1 MHIFFAC
8 LATLTTL
15 CFAAALF
22 FITVDA
28 YLPYHTYFGLMAAV
42 SCLLTHCWVFFY
54 FIGTGEGIREGIL
67 DHGLD
72 RKAIKTTKR
81 FKGIIFPLAFFAMV
95 FVIVGSVL
103 GAAAR
108 VGKVTS
114 ATHYGMLAF
123 AIALN
128 LFAFRMEF
136 RTIKKNQALMRKLND
151 EIDSQKKPERV

>member
-1 MHIFFAC
+1 MHIFFIC
-8 LATLTTL
+8 LAFITTL
-15 CFAAALF
+15 CFAASFF

-72 RKAIKTTKR
+72 HKFIKMTKR
-81 FKGIIFPLAFFAMV
+81 FKGITFPLAFFSMV
-95 FVIVGSVL
+95 FIIIGSVL

-108 VGKVTS
+108 VGKVST
-114 ATHYGMLAF
+114 ATHYNMLAF
-123 AIALN
+123 AILFN
-128 LFAFRMEF
+128 LFAFRMESQM
-136 RTIKKNQALMRKLND
+136 IQKNRALMAKLNR
-151 EIDSQKKPERV
+151 EIEGKN